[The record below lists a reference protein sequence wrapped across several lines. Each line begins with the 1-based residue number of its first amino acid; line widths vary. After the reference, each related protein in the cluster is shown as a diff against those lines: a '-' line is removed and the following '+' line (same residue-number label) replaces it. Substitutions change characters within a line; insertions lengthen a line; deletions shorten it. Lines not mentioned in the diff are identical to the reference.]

1 LEVIPRGFYVVVD
14 AVYTLTTTLLI
25 PFFGGD
31 KKQKDNNAFN
41 FHLLQLRIKIEQS
54 FGLMVNKWRVFK
66 KPVEIRLERVP
77 HLVECCMKLHN
88 FCIDERVQ
96 EWFVPDIAEDTILEH
111 QAAYEE

>member
-1 LEVIPRGFYVVVD
+1 MVD